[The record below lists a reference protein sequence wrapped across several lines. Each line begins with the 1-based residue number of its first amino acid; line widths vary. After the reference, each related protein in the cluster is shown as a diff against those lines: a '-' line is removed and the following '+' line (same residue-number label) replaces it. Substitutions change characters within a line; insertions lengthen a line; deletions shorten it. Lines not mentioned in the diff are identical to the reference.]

1 MAYSK
6 HKAAIQVILDG
17 QSQEAESLQKCPR
30 ILLSLVKLII
40 SIYNRLLLAHDL
52 PLLSKT

>member
-17 QSQEAESLQKCPR
+17 QSQEAESLQKRPR